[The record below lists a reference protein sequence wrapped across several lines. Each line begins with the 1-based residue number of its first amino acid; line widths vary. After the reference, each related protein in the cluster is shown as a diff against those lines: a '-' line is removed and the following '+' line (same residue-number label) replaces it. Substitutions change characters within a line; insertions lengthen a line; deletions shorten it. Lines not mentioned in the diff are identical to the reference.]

1 MAGRVPPTAT
11 ILAGV
16 NLQQVRASPLY
27 RRLPPAALA
36 LTEALA
42 GARSVLVAS
51 DGGNYL
57 ILTRGEF
64 RQAPPGATLLDP
76 GLAAAGSPGWVQAAK
91 SQHGVSNGMLARAAP
106 LAGTAEIWMAAAGNA
121 NLPLSGNGE
130 NLNGLLH
137 ETEYTTLTVRLT
149 DEVAME
155 AIGMCR
161 RPESARHLEET
172 VRSFVTLGAAATKR
186 QPALSGLLRR
196 IRVSSDGR
204 AVHVTLAAQAGEL
217 EELFKVF

>member
-1 MAGRVPPTAT
+1 
-11 ILAGV
+11 
-16 NLQQVRASPLY
+16 
-27 RRLPPAALA
+27 
-36 LTEALA
+36 
-42 GARSVLVAS
+42 
-51 DGGNYL
+51 
-57 ILTRGEF
+57 
-64 RQAPPGATLLDP
+64 
-76 GLAAAGSPGWVQAAK
+76 
-91 SQHGVSNGMLARAAP
+91 
-106 LAGTAEIWMAAAGNA
+106 
-121 NLPLSGNGE
+121 
-130 NLNGLLH
+130 
-137 ETEYTTLTVRLT
+137 
-149 DEVAME
+149 ME